1 VKLELFPLRTIRF
14 AEHDTHSPKT
24 CYIGNNGRV
33 SLRWQ
38 HIDWAFYRN
47 LSEHSLLHRKQWELS
62 LLRLVDNIR
71 GDNHW

>member
-24 CYIGNNGRV
+24 CYIGN
-33 SLRWQ
+33 
-38 HIDWAFYRN
+38 
-47 LSEHSLLHRKQWELS
+47 LLHRKQWELS

-71 GDNHW
+71 GDNHC